1 MPTPFDQDSY
11 PSSPPTAPHWSTPS
25 DDLGGPTA
33 PTAEQPAWAPPTP
46 TTQATAPRLSRLVVA
61 AVVTVALLAGSVAGG
76 TAAWFAFARSGSS
89 TTPARSEVASP
100 GTGSEGSSASGTQA
114 ESLAGWDEVS
124 AAVNPGVVDIES
136 QVAGGIGAGTG
147 MVLTSD
153 GRILTNNHVVEDA
166 LSIVVTIATTGETYR
181 AQIVGADPAEDVAVL
196 QLEGAEDL
204 ATVPLGDSDE
214 LAVGDLVAAIGNAGG
229 VGGEPSIAA
238 GRVTALG
245 QEITATAEDGGDAQT
260 LDDMIQVAAN
270 VVPGDSGG
278 PLADDRGTVVGMT
291 TAASVGNGT
300 GRLRAFGGSTAG
312 VGYAIPID
320 RALEIVDE
328 IVATGGSTSS
338 TSGTGGYLGV
348 QVTTSPTGGVEIA
361 GVMSGSPAAA
371 AGIEIGDTIVSLDD
385 AQVDAPDELVELL
398 AGLEAGDEVTVTWFG
413 SDGRAHQAEVTLS
426 GR

>member
-1 MPTPFDQDSY
+1 
-11 PSSPPTAPHWSTPS
+11 
-25 DDLGGPTA
+25 
-33 PTAEQPAWAPPTP
+33 
-46 TTQATAPRLSRLVVA
+46 
-61 AVVTVALLAGSVAGG
+61 
-76 TAAWFAFARSGSS
+76 
-89 TTPARSEVASP
+89 
-100 GTGSEGSSASGTQA
+100 
-114 ESLAGWDEVS
+114 
-124 AAVNPGVVDIES
+124 
-136 QVAGGIGAGTG
+136 VAGGIGAGTG

-181 AQIVGADPAEDVAVL
+181 AEIVGADPAEDVAVL

-300 GRLRAFGGSTAG
+300 GRLRAFGGSAAG

-328 IVATGGSTSS
+328 IVATGGSTPS

>member
-33 PTAEQPAWAPPTP
+33 PTTEQPAWAPPTP
-46 TTQATAPRLSRLVVA
+46 PTQATAPRLSRLVVA

-100 GTGSEGSSASGTQA
+100 GPGSEGSSASGTQA

-300 GRLRAFGGSTAG
+300 GRLRAFGGSAAG

-328 IVATGGSTSS
+328 IVATGGSTPS